1 MELPQALRAALLA
14 ADEDYLIALCNKGT
28 VNRARKDLS
37 AVRPEV
43 RDTDRERVTLS
54 VGDAVCTIAVPLGN
68 STCSCPSSAMCRH
81 RMSAILWLKEH
92 AVQEETPSEAKQVD
106 EEGERE
112 EVPGQELT
120 GLLEAYPTARLLRQ
134 LGARRGSLLC
144 RRESSGERAVLREG
158 SSITVELPWVP
169 ATVRFI
175 APLEHSSCTCHSR
188 SFCIHRAEALLTWQL
203 RHGIVTVDALLPA
216 LEQDGQNDVGR
227 AEICTA
233 VQDTLTDWFRTGLS
247 RLPSSAT
254 ETAERLAGLCHI
266 GALPSL
272 ERGMRWIH
280 GDLQRYF
287 DHSAAFRTEQLL
299 RQMAGVWR
307 LSGALR
313 IVEGKR
319 ALELAGVFRE
329 EYQTVGDLR
338 LYLLGLRQVDL
349 QSGYAGTVYYFWELD
364 RRRFYAYRDLRPK
377 FYEGRRRPWSAETTL
392 WELPGTLRQ
401 AWNCRLDL
409 HSARATA
416 GGNLS
421 STAQC
426 RGTLLNKAPP
436 GAVIPAEMVTEDFSR
451 LLPQSRPGTGE
462 IERLAILRPARW
474 EPQEYDRTEQVFSLR
489 LLDREARDI
498 WLTVRYRESEKE
510 VVEALERL
518 IREGERACARP
529 PVFFGELWREN
540 GRLCLYPIECF
551 TDWEGGA

>member
-1 MELPQALRAALLA
+1 MELSQALRAALLA
-14 ADEDYLIALCNKGT
+14 ADEEYLIALCNKGT

-37 AVRPEV
+37 AMQPEV
-43 RDTDRERVTLS
+43 RGAEGEGIALS
-54 VGDAVCTIAVPLGN
+54 VGDAVCIITVPLGN

-81 RMSAILWLKEH
+81 RMSAILWLKER
-92 AVQEETPSEAKQVD
+92 AAQEEPPSG
-106 EEGERE
+106 EESPDGEGE

-134 LGARRGSLLC
+134 LGAHRTSLLC

-158 SSITVELPWVP
+158 SAVTVELPRVP

-188 SFCIHRAEALLTWQL
+188 SFCIHKAEALLIWQL
-203 RHGIVTVDALLPA
+203 RHGIVTVDALLSA
-216 LEQDGQNDVGR
+216 LEQDGQSDMGR
-227 AEICTA
+227 AEICAA
-233 VQDTLTDWFRTGLS
+233 VQDVLTDWFRTGLS
-247 RLPSSAT
+247 RLPSSAA

-272 ERGMRWIH
+272 ERGMRRLH
-280 GDLQRYF
+280 GILQCYF
-287 DHSAAFRTEQLL
+287 DRSAAFRTEQLL
-299 RQMAGVWR
+299 RQMADVWR

-313 IVEGKR
+313 TAEGKR

-338 LYLLGLRQVDL
+338 LYLLGLRRVDL
-349 QSGYAGTVYYFWELD
+349 QSGYAGTVYYFWDVD

-377 FYEGRRRPWSAETTL
+377 FYEGRRRPRPAETVV

-401 AWNCRLDL
+401 VWNCRLDL
-409 HSARATA
+409 HGARATA

-426 RGTLLNKAPP
+426 RGTLLKKTPP
-436 GAVIPAEMVTEDFSR
+436 GAVIPAEAVTEDFSR
-451 LLPQSRPGTGE
+451 LLPQSRPGTGAL
-462 IERLAILRPARW
+462 ERLAILRPARW
-474 EPQEYDRTEQVFSLR
+474 ERQEYDRAEQVFSLR

-510 VVEALERL
+510 VVDALEGL
-518 IREGERACARP
+518 IREGERASARP